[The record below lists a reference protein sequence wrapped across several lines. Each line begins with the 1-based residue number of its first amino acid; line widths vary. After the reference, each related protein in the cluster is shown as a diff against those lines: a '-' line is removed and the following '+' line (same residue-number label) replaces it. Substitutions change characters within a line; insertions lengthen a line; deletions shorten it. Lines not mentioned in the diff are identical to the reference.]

1 MQATSP
7 LKNKIFRVQLIAVII
22 GVLILLAKFSAYLFT
37 QSNSIL
43 TDALESIINVVAG
56 SVALISLYI
65 SSKPKDEDHPYG
77 HGKVEFL
84 SAGFEGVLIGMAG
97 FVIIWKS
104 IFAFF
109 KPREISNL
117 DWGLIV
123 VVVSGIINF
132 LVGIWIEKT
141 GKEGGSLA
149 LQADGKHLK
158 SDAYSSAGI
167 MVGLLLIMFT
177 GWQWLDNVV
186 AIIFGFIIIY
196 TGFKLIRQSVKG
208 IMDEAD
214 EEIIKAI
221 IHLLNT
227 HRKNEWID
235 VHNLRVIQYGSKLHI
250 DCHATLPW
258 YFTLEQA
265 HDEMEEIAKTVN
277 EKYGSQIE
285 FFIHGDP
292 CIEASCKICS
302 IEDCKVRKHPFT
314 GRMEW
319 TMENVLNNKKHGL

>member
-1 MQATSP
+1 MQTTVFQ
-7 LKNKIFRVQLIAVII
+7 NKLFRVQLIAVVI
-22 GVLILLAKFSAYLFT
+22 GALLLVAKFSAYLFT

-56 SVALISLYI
+56 SVALLSLYI

-109 KPREISNL
+109 HPKTIEHL
-117 DWGLIV
+117 DWGLLV
-123 VVVSGIINF
+123 VIVSGVINF
-132 LVGIWIEKT
+132 GVGWWIEKS
-141 GKEGGSLA
+141 GKEAGSLA
-149 LQADGKHLK
+149 LEADGKHLK
-158 SDAYSSAGI
+158 SDAYSSAGL
-167 MVGLLLIMFT
+167 MVGIVLIIVT

-186 AIIFGFIIIY
+186 AVIFGFVIMF
-196 TGFKLIRQSVKG
+196 TGYKLVRQSLRG

-214 EEIIKAI
+214 EKAIKAMI
-221 IHLLNT
+221 ELLNS
-227 HRKNEWID
+227 HRKPVWID
-235 VHNLRVIQYGSKLHI
+235 IHNLRIIQYGSKLHV

-265 HDEMEEIAKTVN
+265 HDEMEEIANTIN
-277 EKYGSQIE
+277 EKYGTQVE

-314 GRMEW
+314 ERMEW
-319 TMENVLNNKKHGL
+319 TVENVLRNKKHGL